1 MRWTKWSGSVA
12 IGVGLGLGVALGA
25 GVGARDAA
33 AASTSAT
40 LEVQL
45 GPQKTGNYGSV
56 EVTEVQGGLDFV
68 ITLNPALGNKA
79 DLREFYFNLPDQFSG
94 VHLTDSG
101 CDGGSC
107 NSPFQLERNKSTS
120 GGASSRFD
128 YRVSFGNGGGS
139 KGNGTLQEAS
149 FHIDANTALSLTP
162 SPFDPSFTSR
172 HLGVIFA
179 AHVPGAKGVAA
190 TIGATSATLVPEPG
204 TAALFGLGLLGLTW
218 VGRRR
223 LR

>member
-1 MRWTKWSGSVA
+1 MRWTRRIGAVA
-12 IGVGLGLGVALGA
+12 FGVGLGLAVALGA

-40 LEVQL
+40 LGVQL
-45 GPQKTGNYGSV
+45 GPQKTGNYGTV
-56 EVTEVQGGLDFV
+56 QVNEAQGGLDFV

-79 DLREFYFNLPDQFSG
+79 DLHEFYFNLPDQFSG
-94 VHLTDSG
+94 VHLTNSG

-107 NSPFQLERNKSTS
+107 SSHFQLEAGGSTK

-128 YRVSFGNGGGS
+128 YHVSFGDGGGS
-139 KGNGTLQEAS
+139 KGNGTLQVAS
-149 FHIDANTALSLTP
+149 FHIDANTALLLTP

-179 AHVPGAKGVAA
+179 VHVPGAQHVAA
-190 TIGATSATLVPEPG
+190 TIGATTATVVPEPG
-204 TAALFGLGLLGLTW
+204 TAALFGLGLVGLTW

-223 LR
+223 R